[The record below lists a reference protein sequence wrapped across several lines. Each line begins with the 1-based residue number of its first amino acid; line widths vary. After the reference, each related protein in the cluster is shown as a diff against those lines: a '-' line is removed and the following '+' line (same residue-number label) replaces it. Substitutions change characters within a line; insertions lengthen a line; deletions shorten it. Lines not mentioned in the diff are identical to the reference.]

1 MLPIKF
7 MGVCR
12 LLKVLSYLKSYKWS
26 AIFATIFIL
35 VNSAMQLVLP
45 SMMADIMNNGI
56 AGGKLG
62 YIYIMGALMILAS
75 VFGVFAAVL
84 SSYFSSKASTG
95 FGKELRKA
103 VFLKAETLSQCD
115 IDKIGVSSMI
125 TRSTNDITQIQNLV
139 LISMRMIISAPIMM
153 VGGAIMAFTMNKTL
167 SMVIFTVIP
176 IIALVALF
184 VVKKVLPWF
193 EQMQKKT
200 DALNQVVRER
210 LGGVRVIRAFNRQE
224 HEQERFRKA
233 NFELTEIAL
242 KTNRLFAS
250 LIPLAMFLMY
260 SMIVALI
267 WLGSR
272 QVNSMDVVTQ
282 AQEIAGTIGN
292 LQAFMMYLIMI
303 VFAVGLAASMFVM
316 VPRAAISAR
325 RICEILN
332 TEPMIKETDTPAHFS
347 ESRGKV
353 EFRNVSFGY
362 DGAERNVINNVSF
375 TANPGEVTAVIGG
388 TGCGKSTLINLISR
402 FYDVSSGEIL
412 VDGVNVKD
420 MPLSELHKKIGYVPQ
435 KVLLFSGTVADN
447 LRYGKEDA
455 SREEMWRALE
465 IAQAADFVSSM
476 PKKLESHLSQNATN
490 LSGGQKQRI
499 SIARALIRNAEI
511 YIFDD
516 SFSALDFKTD
526 ALLRAAVQK
535 NFAHSTQIIVAQR
548 VGTILNADKIIVLDD
563 GEIAGQGTHRELL
576 KTCKVYREI
585 VESQLSKEEIE

>member
-1 MLPIKF
+1 M
-7 MGVCR
+7 
-12 LLKVLSYLKSYKWS
+12 LKVLSYLKNYKWS

-35 VNSAMQLVLP
+35 INSAMQLVLP

-56 AGGKLG
+56 AGGKLI
-62 YIYIMGALMILAS
+62 YIYIMGLLMILAS
-75 VFGVFAAVL
+75 IFGVFAAVL

-95 FGKELRKA
+95 FGKELRRA
-103 VFLKAETLSQCD
+103 VFLKAESLSQCD

-167 SMVIFTVIP
+167 SLVIFTVIP
-176 IIALVALF
+176 IIAVIALF
-184 VVKKVLPWF
+184 VVKRVLPWF

-210 LGGVRVIRAFNRQE
+210 LGGVRVIRAFNRQK
-224 HEQERFRKA
+224 HEQDRFRKA

-260 SMIVALI
+260 SMIVVLI

-272 QVNSMDVVTQ
+272 QVNSMDIVTQ
-282 AQEIAGTIGN
+282 AKEIAGTIGN

-332 TEPMIKETDTPAHFS
+332 MEPMIKETPSPANTYAS
-347 ESRGKV
+347 QGKV
-353 EFRNVSFGY
+353 EFKNVSFGY
-362 DGAERNVINNVSF
+362 NGAERNVISNVSF
-375 TANPGEVTAVIGG
+375 TANPGEVTAIIGG
-388 TGCGKSTLINLISR
+388 TGCGKTTLINLISR

-412 VDGVNVKD
+412 VDGINIKD
-420 MPLSELHKKIGYVPQ
+420 MALSDLHKKIGYVPQ

-447 LRYGKEDA
+447 LRYGKDDA
-455 SREEMWRALE
+455 TEEEMWKALE
-465 IAQAADFVSSM
+465 TAQAADFVGQM
-476 PKKLESHLSQNATN
+476 PKKLESRLSQNATN

-499 SIARALIRNAEI
+499 SIARALIKNAEI

-526 ALLRAAVQK
+526 ALLREAIQK
-535 NFAHSTQIIVAQR
+535 NFANSTQIIVAQR

-563 GEIAGQGTHRELL
+563 GEIAGQGTHKELL

>member
-1 MLPIKF
+1 M
-7 MGVCR
+7 
-12 LLKVLSYLKSYKWS
+12 LKVLSYLKHYKWT
-26 AIFATIFIL
+26 AIFATIFI
-35 VNSAMQLVLP
+35 VINSAMQLILP
-45 SMMADIMNNGI
+45 SMMANIMNNGI
-56 AGGKLG
+56 ANGKLA
-62 YIYIMGALMILAS
+62 YIYIMGFLMIIAAI
-75 VFGVFAAVL
+75 FGVFAAVL

-95 FGKELRKA
+95 FGKELRRA
-103 VFLKAETLSQCD
+103 VFLKAESLSQCD

-125 TRSTNDITQIQNLV
+125 TRSTNDINQIQSLV
-139 LISMRMIISAPIMM
+139 LVSMRMIISAPIMM

-167 SMVIFTVIP
+167 SLVIFTVIP
-176 IIALVALF
+176 IIALIALF

-200 DALNQVVRER
+200 DALNQIVRER
-210 LGGVRVIRAFNRQE
+210 LGGVRVIRAFNKQSY
-224 HEQERFRKA
+224 EQARFRKG

-260 SMIVALI
+260 SLIVILI
-267 WLGSR
+267 WLGSS
-272 QVNSMDVVTQ
+272 QVNNMDINTQ
-282 AQEIAGTIGN
+282 AAEIAGTIGN

-325 RICEILN
+325 RICEILDM
-332 TEPMIKETDTPAHFS
+332 EPMIKENKDSVHHS
-347 ESRGKV
+347 DSHEGKI
-353 EFRNVSFGY
+353 EFKNVSFGY
-362 DGAERNVINNVSF
+362 DGAERNVLNNISF
-375 TANPGEVTAVIGG
+375 TANPSEVTAIIGG
-388 TGCGKSTLINLISR
+388 TGCGKTTLVNLISR

-412 VDGVNVKD
+412 VDGTNIKD
-420 MPLSELHKKIGYVPQ
+420 MKLSELHKKIGYVPQ

-455 SREEMWRALE
+455 TEEEMWTALE
-465 IAQAADFVSSM
+465 TAQASDFVSKM
-476 PKKLESHLSQNATN
+476 PKKLESRLSQNATN

-526 ALLRAAVQK
+526 ALLRASIK
-535 NFAHSTQIIVAQR
+535 KEFSNSTQIIVAQR
-548 VGTILNADKIIVLDD
+548 VGTILNADKIIVLDN
-563 GEIAGQGTHRELL
+563 GEIAGQGTHGELY
-576 KTCKVYREI
+576 KNCSVYREI
-585 VESQLSKEEIE
+585 VQSQLSKEEIE

>member
-1 MLPIKF
+1 M
-7 MGVCR
+7 
-12 LLKVLSYLKSYKWS
+12 LKVLSYLKNYKWS

-35 VNSAMQLVLP
+35 INSAMQLVLP

-56 AGGKLG
+56 AGGKLV
-62 YIYIMGALMILAS
+62 YIYIMGFFMIIAS
-75 VFGVFAAVL
+75 IFGVFAAVL

-95 FGKELRKA
+95 FGKELRRA
-103 VFLKAETLSQCD
+103 VFLKAESLSQCD

-139 LISMRMIISAPIMM
+139 LVSMRMIISAPIMM

-167 SMVIFTVIP
+167 SLVIFTVIP
-176 IIALVALF
+176 IIALIALF
-184 VVKKVLPWF
+184 VVKRVLPWF

-210 LGGVRVIRAFNRQE
+210 LGGVRVIRAFNRQK

-260 SMIVALI
+260 SMIIALI

-272 QVNSMDVVTQ
+272 QVNNMDVTTQ

-316 VPRAAISAR
+316 IPRAAISAR
-325 RICEILN
+325 RICAILDM
-332 TEPMIKETDTPAHFS
+332 EPMIKEPQTPAVS
-347 ESRGKV
+347 IGGQGKV
-353 EFRNVSFGY
+353 EFKNVSFGY

-375 TANPGEVTAVIGG
+375 TANPGEVTAIIGG
-388 TGCGKSTLINLISR
+388 TGCGKTTLINLISR

-412 VDGVNVKD
+412 VDGTNIKD
-420 MPLSELHKKIGYVPQ
+420 MALSDLHKKIGYVPQ

-455 SREEMWRALE
+455 TEEEMWKALE
-465 IAQAADFVSSM
+465 TAQAANFVNQL
-476 PKKLESHLSQNATN
+476 PKKLESRLSQNATN

-526 ALLRAAVQK
+526 ALLRAAIQK
-535 NFAHSTQIIVAQR
+535 NFADSTQIIVAQR
-548 VGTILNADKIIVLDD
+548 VGTVLNADKIIVLDD
-563 GEIAGQGTHRELL
+563 GEIAGQGTHKELL

>member
-1 MLPIKF
+1 M
-7 MGVCR
+7 
-12 LLKVLSYLKSYKWS
+12 LKVLSYLKNYKWS

-35 VNSAMQLVLP
+35 INSAMQLVLP

-56 AGGKLG
+56 AGGKLV
-62 YIYIMGALMILAS
+62 YIYIMGFFMIIAS
-75 VFGVFAAVL
+75 IFGVFAAVL

-95 FGKELRKA
+95 FGKELRRA
-103 VFLKAETLSQCD
+103 VFLKAESLSQCD

-139 LISMRMIISAPIMM
+139 LVSMRMIISAPIMM

-167 SMVIFTVIP
+167 SLVIFTVIP
-176 IIALVALF
+176 IIALIALF
-184 VVKKVLPWF
+184 VVKRVLPWF

-210 LGGVRVIRAFNRQE
+210 LGGVRVIRAFNRQK

-260 SMIVALI
+260 SMIIALI

-272 QVNSMDVVTQ
+272 QVNNMDVTTQ

-325 RICEILN
+325 RICAILDM
-332 TEPMIKETDTPAHFS
+332 EPMIKEPLTPAVPIGGQ
-347 ESRGKV
+347 GKV
-353 EFRNVSFGY
+353 EFKNVSFGY

-375 TANPGEVTAVIGG
+375 IANPGEVTAIIGG
-388 TGCGKSTLINLISR
+388 TGCGKTTLINLISR

-412 VDGVNVKD
+412 VDGTNIKD
-420 MPLSELHKKIGYVPQ
+420 MALADLHKKIGYVPQ

-455 SREEMWRALE
+455 TEEEMWKALE
-465 IAQAADFVSSM
+465 TAQAANFVNQL
-476 PKKLESHLSQNATN
+476 PKKLESRLSQNATN

-526 ALLRAAVQK
+526 ALLRAAIQK
-535 NFAHSTQIIVAQR
+535 NFADSTQIIVAQR

-563 GEIAGQGTHRELL
+563 GEIAGQGTHKELL

>member
-1 MLPIKF
+1 M
-7 MGVCR
+7 
-12 LLKVLSYLKSYKWS
+12 LKVLSYLKNYKWS

-35 VNSAMQLVLP
+35 INSAMQLVLP

-56 AGGKLG
+56 AGGKLV
-62 YIYIMGALMILAS
+62 YIYIMGFFMIIAS
-75 VFGVFAAVL
+75 IFGVFAAVL

-95 FGKELRKA
+95 FGKELRRA
-103 VFLKAETLSQCD
+103 VFLKAESLSQCD

-139 LISMRMIISAPIMM
+139 LVSMRMIISAPIMM

-167 SMVIFTVIP
+167 SLVIFTVIP
-176 IIALVALF
+176 IIALIALF
-184 VVKKVLPWF
+184 VVKRVLPWF

-210 LGGVRVIRAFNRQE
+210 LGGVRVIRAFNRQK

-260 SMIVALI
+260 SMIIALI

-272 QVNSMDVVTQ
+272 QVNNMDVTTQ

-325 RICEILN
+325 RICAILDM
-332 TEPMIKETDTPAHFS
+332 EPMIKEPLTPAVS
-347 ESRGKV
+347 IGGQGKV
-353 EFRNVSFGY
+353 EFKNVSFGY

-375 TANPGEVTAVIGG
+375 TANPGEVTAIIGG
-388 TGCGKSTLINLISR
+388 TGCGKTTLINLISR

-412 VDGVNVKD
+412 VDGTNIKD
-420 MPLSELHKKIGYVPQ
+420 MALSDLYKKIGYVPQ

-455 SREEMWRALE
+455 TEEEMWKALE
-465 IAQAADFVSSM
+465 TAQAANFVNQL
-476 PKKLESHLSQNATN
+476 PKKLESRLSQNATN

-526 ALLRAAVQK
+526 ALLRAAIQK
-535 NFAHSTQIIVAQR
+535 NFADSTQIIVAQR

-563 GEIAGQGTHRELL
+563 GEIAGQGTHKELL

>member
-1 MLPIKF
+1 M
-7 MGVCR
+7 
-12 LLKVLSYLKSYKWS
+12 LKVLSYLKNYKWS

-35 VNSAMQLVLP
+35 INSAMQLVLP

-56 AGGKLG
+56 AGGKLV
-62 YIYIMGALMILAS
+62 YIYIMGFFMIIAS
-75 VFGVFAAVL
+75 IFGVFAAVL

-95 FGKELRKA
+95 FGKELRRA
-103 VFLKAETLSQCD
+103 VFLKAESLSQCD

-139 LISMRMIISAPIMM
+139 LVSMRMIISAPIMM

-167 SMVIFTVIP
+167 SLVIFTVIP
-176 IIALVALF
+176 IIALIALF
-184 VVKKVLPWF
+184 VVKRVLPWF

-210 LGGVRVIRAFNRQE
+210 LGGVRVIRAFNRQK

-260 SMIVALI
+260 SMIIALI

-272 QVNSMDVVTQ
+272 QVNNMDVTTQ

-325 RICEILN
+325 RICAILDM
-332 TEPMIKETDTPAHFS
+332 EPMIKEPQTPAVS
-347 ESRGKV
+347 IGGQGKV
-353 EFRNVSFGY
+353 EFKNVSFGY

-375 TANPGEVTAVIGG
+375 TANPGEVTAIIGG
-388 TGCGKSTLINLISR
+388 TGCGKTTLINLISR

-412 VDGVNVKD
+412 VDGTNIKD
-420 MPLSELHKKIGYVPQ
+420 MALADLHKKIGYVPQ

-455 SREEMWRALE
+455 TEEEMWKALE
-465 IAQAADFVSSM
+465 TAQAANFVNQL
-476 PKKLESHLSQNATN
+476 PKKLESRLSQNATN

-526 ALLRAAVQK
+526 ALLRAAIQK
-535 NFAHSTQIIVAQR
+535 NFSDSTQIIIAQR

-563 GEIAGQGTHRELL
+563 GEITGQGTHKELL

>member
-1 MLPIKF
+1 M
-7 MGVCR
+7 
-12 LLKVLSYLKSYKWS
+12 LKVLSYLKNYKWS

-35 VNSAMQLVLP
+35 INSAMQLVLP

-56 AGGKLG
+56 AGGKLV
-62 YIYIMGALMILAS
+62 YIYIMGFFMIIAS
-75 VFGVFAAVL
+75 IFGVFAAVL

-95 FGKELRKA
+95 FGKELRRA
-103 VFLKAETLSQCD
+103 VFLKAESLSQCD

-139 LISMRMIISAPIMM
+139 LVSMRMIISAPIMM

-167 SMVIFTVIP
+167 SLVIFTVIP
-176 IIALVALF
+176 IIALIALF
-184 VVKKVLPWF
+184 VVKRVLPWF

-210 LGGVRVIRAFNRQE
+210 LGGVRVIRAFNRQK

-260 SMIVALI
+260 SMIIALI

-272 QVNSMDVVTQ
+272 QVNNMDVTTQ

-325 RICEILN
+325 RICAILDM
-332 TEPMIKETDTPAHFS
+332 EPMIKEPLTPAVS
-347 ESRGKV
+347 IGGQGKV
-353 EFRNVSFGY
+353 EFKNVSFGY

-375 TANPGEVTAVIGG
+375 TANPGEVTAIIGG
-388 TGCGKSTLINLISR
+388 TGCGKTTLINLISR

-412 VDGVNVKD
+412 VDGTNIKD
-420 MPLSELHKKIGYVPQ
+420 MALADLHKKIGYVPQ

-455 SREEMWRALE
+455 TEEEMWKALE
-465 IAQAADFVSSM
+465 TAQAANFVNQL
-476 PKKLESHLSQNATN
+476 PKKLESRLSQNATN

-526 ALLRAAVQK
+526 ALLRAAIQK
-535 NFAHSTQIIVAQR
+535 NFSDSTQIIIAQR

-563 GEIAGQGTHRELL
+563 GEIAGQGTHKELL

>member
-1 MLPIKF
+1 M
-7 MGVCR
+7 
-12 LLKVLSYLKSYKWS
+12 LKVLSYLKNYKWS
-26 AIFATIFIL
+26 AILATIFIL
-35 VNSAMQLVLP
+35 INSIMQLVLP

-56 AGGKLG
+56 AGGKLA
-62 YIYIMGALMILAS
+62 YIYIMGFLMILAS
-75 VFGVFAAVL
+75 IFGVFAAVL

-95 FGKELRKA
+95 FGKELRRA
-103 VFLKAETLSQCD
+103 VFLKAESLSQCG

-139 LISMRMIISAPIMM
+139 LVSMRMIISAPIMM

-167 SMVIFTVIP
+167 SLVIFTVIP
-176 IIALVALF
+176 IIALIALF
-184 VVKKVLPWF
+184 VVKRVLPWF

-210 LGGVRVIRAFNRQE
+210 LGGVRVIRAFNRQK

-272 QVNSMDVVTQ
+272 QVNSMDITTQ

-325 RICEILN
+325 RICEILDM
-332 TEPMIKETDTPAHFS
+332 EPMIKETQTPKAPRTNH
-347 ESRGKV
+347 GKV
-353 EFRNVSFGY
+353 EFKNVSFGY
-362 DGAERNVINNVSF
+362 SGAERNVINNVSF
-375 TANPGEVTAVIGG
+375 TANPGEVTAIIGG

-412 VDGVNVKD
+412 VDGTNIKD
-420 MPLSELHKKIGYVPQ
+420 MTLADLHKKIGYVPQ

-455 SREEMWRALE
+455 TEEEMWKALE
-465 IAQAADFVSSM
+465 TAQASDFVSQL
-476 PKKLESHLSQNATN
+476 PKKLESKLSQNAIN

-526 ALLRAAVQK
+526 ALLRAAIQK
-535 NFAHSTQIIVAQR
+535 NFADSTQIIVAQR

-563 GEIAGQGTHRELL
+563 GEIAGQGTHKELL

>member
-1 MLPIKF
+1 M
-7 MGVCR
+7 
-12 LLKVLSYLKSYKWS
+12 LKVLSYLKSYKWS
-26 AIFATIFIL
+26 AILATIFIL
-35 VNSAMQLVLP
+35 VNSIMQLVLP

-56 AGGKLG
+56 AGGKLA
-62 YIYIMGALMILAS
+62 YIYIMGFLMILAS
-75 VFGVFAAVL
+75 IFGVFAAVL

-95 FGKELRKA
+95 FGKELRRA
-103 VFLKAETLSQCD
+103 VFLKAESLSQCD

-153 VGGAIMAFTMNKTL
+153 VGGAVMAFTMNKTL
-167 SMVIFTVIP
+167 SLVIFTVIP
-176 IIALVALF
+176 IIALIALF
-184 VVKKVLPWF
+184 VVKRVLPWF

-210 LGGVRVIRAFNRQE
+210 LGGVRVIRAFNRQK
-224 HEQERFRKA
+224 HEQERFRHA

-272 QVNSMDVVTQ
+272 QVNSMDITTQ

-325 RICEILN
+325 RICEILDM
-332 TEPMIKETDTPAHFS
+332 EPMIKETQSPKVSNANQ
-347 ESRGKV
+347 GKV
-353 EFRNVSFGY
+353 EFKNVSFGY
-362 DGAERNVINNVSF
+362 SGAERNVINNVSF
-375 TANPGEVTAVIGG
+375 TANPGEVTAIIGG

-420 MPLSELHKKIGYVPQ
+420 MPLAELHKKIGYVPQ

-455 SREEMWRALE
+455 TEEEMWKALE
-465 IAQAADFVSSM
+465 TAQASDFVSKL
-476 PKKLESHLSQNATN
+476 PKKLESRLSQNATN

-499 SIARALIRNAEI
+499 SIARAFIRNAEI

-526 ALLRAAVQK
+526 ALLRAAIRK
-535 NFAHSTQIIVAQR
+535 DFTDSTQIIVAQR

-563 GEIAGQGTHRELL
+563 GEITGQGTHKELL

>member
-1 MLPIKF
+1 M
-7 MGVCR
+7 
-12 LLKVLSYLKSYKWS
+12 LKVLSYLKNYKWS

-35 VNSAMQLVLP
+35 INSAMQLVLP

-56 AGGKLG
+56 AGGKLV
-62 YIYIMGALMILAS
+62 YIYIMGFFMIIAS
-75 VFGVFAAVL
+75 IFGVFSAVL

-95 FGKELRKA
+95 FGKELRRA
-103 VFLKAETLSQCD
+103 VFLKAESLSQCD

-139 LISMRMIISAPIMM
+139 LVSMRMIISAPIMM

-167 SMVIFTVIP
+167 SLVIFTVIP
-176 IIALVALF
+176 IIALIALF
-184 VVKKVLPWF
+184 VVKRVLPWF

-210 LGGVRVIRAFNRQE
+210 LGGVRVIRAFNRQK

-260 SMIVALI
+260 SMIIALI

-272 QVNSMDVVTQ
+272 QVNNMDVTTQ

-325 RICEILN
+325 RICAILDM
-332 TEPMIKETDTPAHFS
+332 EPMIKEPQTPAVS
-347 ESRGKV
+347 IGGQGKV
-353 EFRNVSFGY
+353 EFKNVSFGY

-375 TANPGEVTAVIGG
+375 TANPGEVTAIIGG
-388 TGCGKSTLINLISR
+388 TGCGKTTLINLISR

-412 VDGVNVKD
+412 VDGTNIKD
-420 MPLSELHKKIGYVPQ
+420 MALADLYKKIGYVPQ

-455 SREEMWRALE
+455 TEEEMWKALE
-465 IAQAADFVSSM
+465 TAQAAKFVNQL
-476 PKKLESHLSQNATN
+476 PKKLESRLSQNATN

-526 ALLRAAVQK
+526 ALLRAAIQK
-535 NFAHSTQIIVAQR
+535 NFADSTQIIVAQR

-563 GEIAGQGTHRELL
+563 GEIAGQGTHKELL

>member
-1 MLPIKF
+1 M
-7 MGVCR
+7 
-12 LLKVLSYLKSYKWS
+12 LKVLSYLKNYKWS

-35 VNSAMQLVLP
+35 INSAMQLVLP

-56 AGGKLG
+56 AGGKLV
-62 YIYIMGALMILAS
+62 YIYIMGFFMIIAS
-75 VFGVFAAVL
+75 IFGVFAAVL

-95 FGKELRKA
+95 FGKELRRA
-103 VFLKAETLSQCD
+103 VFLKAESLSQCD

-139 LISMRMIISAPIMM
+139 LVSMRMIISAPIMM

-167 SMVIFTVIP
+167 SLVIFTVIP
-176 IIALVALF
+176 IIALIALF
-184 VVKKVLPWF
+184 VVKRVLPWF

-210 LGGVRVIRAFNRQE
+210 LGGVRVIRAFNRQK

-260 SMIVALI
+260 SMIIALI

-272 QVNSMDVVTQ
+272 QVNNMDVTTQ

-325 RICEILN
+325 RICAILDM
-332 TEPMIKETDTPAHFS
+332 EPMIKEPQTPAVS
-347 ESRGKV
+347 IGGQGKV
-353 EFRNVSFGY
+353 EFKNVSFGY

-375 TANPGEVTAVIGG
+375 TANPGEVTAIIGG
-388 TGCGKSTLINLISR
+388 TGCGKTTLINLISR

-412 VDGVNVKD
+412 VDGTNIKD
-420 MPLSELHKKIGYVPQ
+420 MALSDLHKKIGYVPQ

-455 SREEMWRALE
+455 TEEEMWKALE
-465 IAQAADFVSSM
+465 TAQAANFVNQL
-476 PKKLESHLSQNATN
+476 PKKLESRLSQNATN

-526 ALLRAAVQK
+526 ALLRAAIQK
-535 NFAHSTQIIVAQR
+535 NFADSTQIIVAQR

-563 GEIAGQGTHRELL
+563 GEIAGQGTHKELL

>member
-1 MLPIKF
+1 M
-7 MGVCR
+7 
-12 LLKVLSYLKSYKWS
+12 LKVLSYLKNYKWS
-26 AIFATIFIL
+26 AIFATIFIMI
-35 VNSAMQLVLP
+35 NSAMQLILP

-56 AGGKLG
+56 ANGKLI
-62 YIYIMGALMILAS
+62 YIYIMGFLMIIAA

-95 FGKELRKA
+95 FGKELRRA
-103 VFLKAETLSQCD
+103 VFLKAESLSQCD

-139 LISMRMIISAPIMM
+139 LVSMRMIISAPIMM

-167 SMVIFTVIP
+167 SLVIFTVIP
-176 IIALVALF
+176 IIAVIALF
-184 VVKKVLPWF
+184 VVKRVLPWF

-200 DALNQVVRER
+200 DALNQIVRER
-210 LGGVRVIRAFNRQE
+210 LGGVRVIRAFNRQD
-224 HEQERFRKA
+224 HEQNRFRKA

-260 SMIVALI
+260 SMIVILI
-267 WLGSR
+267 WLGAN
-272 QVNSMDVVTQ
+272 QVNSMDVATQ

-325 RICEILN
+325 RICDILDM
-332 TEPMIKETDTPAHFS
+332 EPMIKETKNPV
-347 ESRGKV
+347 RGKESLGKI
-353 EFRNVSFGY
+353 EFKNVSFGY
-362 DGAERNVINNVSF
+362 NGAERNVINNITF
-375 TANPGEVTAVIGG
+375 TANPGEVTAIIGG
-388 TGCGKSTLINLISR
+388 TGCGKTTLINLISR
-402 FYDVSSGEIL
+402 FYDISSGEIL
-412 VDGVNVKD
+412 IDGINIKD
-420 MPLSELHKKIGYVPQ
+420 MSVSDLHKKIGYVPQ
-435 KVLLFSGTVADN
+435 KVLLFSGTIADN

-455 SREEMWRALE
+455 TEEEMWKALE
-465 IAQAADFVSSM
+465 TAQASDFIKQL
-476 PKKLESHLSQNATN
+476 PKKLESKLSQNATN

-526 ALLRAAVQK
+526 ALLRAAIQK
-535 NFAHSTQIIVAQR
+535 EFAHSTQLIVAQR
-548 VGTILNADKIIVLDD
+548 VGTILNADKIIVLDN
-563 GEIAGQGTHRELL
+563 GEIAGQGTHSELL
-576 KTCKVYREI
+576 KNCRVYREI

>member
-1 MLPIKF
+1 M
-7 MGVCR
+7 
-12 LLKVLSYLKSYKWS
+12 LKVLSYLKHYKWS

-35 VNSAMQLVLP
+35 VNSAMQLILP

-56 AGGKLG
+56 AGGKLA

-103 VFLKAETLSQCD
+103 VFLKAESLSQCD

-176 IIALVALF
+176 IIALIALF

-210 LGGVRVIRAFNRQE
+210 LGGVRVIRAFNRQG

-332 TEPMIKETDTPAHFS
+332 MEPMIKETASPAKAS
-347 ESRGKV
+347 EGRGKV
-353 EFRNVSFGY
+353 EFKNVSFGY
-362 DGAERNVINNVSF
+362 NGAERNVINNVSF
-375 TANPGEVTAVIGG
+375 TANPGEVTAIIGG
-388 TGCGKSTLINLISR
+388 TGCGKSTLVNLISR
-402 FYDVSSGEIL
+402 FYDVTSGEIL
-412 VDGVNVKD
+412 IDGVNLKD

-455 SREEMWRALE
+455 TEDEMWRALD
-465 IAQAADFVSSM
+465 IAQASDFVSKM
-476 PKKLESHLSQNATN
+476 PKKLQSRLSQNATN

-526 ALLRAAVQK
+526 ALLRAAIQK
-535 NFAHSTQIIVAQR
+535 NFAHSTQLIVAQR
-548 VGTILNADKIIVLDD
+548 VGTILNADKIVVLDD
-563 GEIAGQGTHRELL
+563 GEIAGQGTHKELL

>member
-1 MLPIKF
+1 M
-7 MGVCR
+7 
-12 LLKVLSYLKSYKWS
+12 LKVLSYLKNYKWS

-35 VNSAMQLVLP
+35 INSAMQLVLP

-56 AGGKLG
+56 AGGKLV
-62 YIYIMGALMILAS
+62 YIYIMGFFMIIAS
-75 VFGVFAAVL
+75 IFGVFAAVL

-95 FGKELRKA
+95 FGKELRRA
-103 VFLKAETLSQCD
+103 VFLKAESLSQCD

-139 LISMRMIISAPIMM
+139 LVSMRMIISAPIMM

-167 SMVIFTVIP
+167 SLVIFTVIP
-176 IIALVALF
+176 IIALIALF
-184 VVKKVLPWF
+184 VVKRVLPWF

-210 LGGVRVIRAFNRQE
+210 LGGVRVIRAFNRQK

-260 SMIVALI
+260 SMIIALI

-272 QVNSMDVVTQ
+272 QVNNMDVTTQ

-325 RICEILN
+325 RICAILDM
-332 TEPMIKETDTPAHFS
+332 EPMIKEPLTPAVS
-347 ESRGKV
+347 IGGQGKV
-353 EFRNVSFGY
+353 EFKNVSFGY

-375 TANPGEVTAVIGG
+375 TANPGEVTAIIGG
-388 TGCGKSTLINLISR
+388 TGCGKTTLINLISR

-412 VDGVNVKD
+412 VDGTNIKD
-420 MPLSELHKKIGYVPQ
+420 MALADLHKKIGYVPQ

-455 SREEMWRALE
+455 TEEEMWKALE
-465 IAQAADFVSSM
+465 TAQAAKFVNQL
-476 PKKLESHLSQNATN
+476 PKKLESRLSQNATN

-526 ALLRAAVQK
+526 ALLRAAIQK
-535 NFAHSTQIIVAQR
+535 NFSDSTQIIVAQR

-563 GEIAGQGTHRELL
+563 GEIAGQGTHKELL

>member
-1 MLPIKF
+1 M
-7 MGVCR
+7 
-12 LLKVLSYLKSYKWS
+12 LKVLSYLKNYKWS

-35 VNSAMQLVLP
+35 INSAMQLVLP

-56 AGGKLG
+56 AGGKLV
-62 YIYIMGALMILAS
+62 YIYIMGFFMIIAS
-75 VFGVFAAVL
+75 IFGVFAAVL

-95 FGKELRKA
+95 FGKELRRA
-103 VFLKAETLSQCD
+103 VFLKAESLSQCD

-139 LISMRMIISAPIMM
+139 LVSMRMIISAPIMM

-167 SMVIFTVIP
+167 SLVIFTVIP
-176 IIALVALF
+176 IIALIALF
-184 VVKKVLPWF
+184 VVKRVLPWF

-210 LGGVRVIRAFNRQE
+210 LGGVRVIRAFNRQK

-260 SMIVALI
+260 SMIIALI

-272 QVNSMDVVTQ
+272 QVNNMDVTTQ

-325 RICEILN
+325 RICAILDM
-332 TEPMIKETDTPAHFS
+332 EPMIKEPLTPAVPIGGQ
-347 ESRGKV
+347 GKV
-353 EFRNVSFGY
+353 EFKNVSFGY

-375 TANPGEVTAVIGG
+375 TANPGEVTAIIGG
-388 TGCGKSTLINLISR
+388 TGCGKTTLINLISR

-412 VDGVNVKD
+412 VDGTNIKD
-420 MPLSELHKKIGYVPQ
+420 MALADLHKKIGYVPQ

-455 SREEMWRALE
+455 TEEEMWKALE
-465 IAQAADFVSSM
+465 TAQAAKFVNQL
-476 PKKLESHLSQNATN
+476 PKKLESRLSQNATN

-526 ALLRAAVQK
+526 ALLRAAIQK
-535 NFAHSTQIIVAQR
+535 NFADSTQIIVAQR

-563 GEIAGQGTHRELL
+563 GEIAGQGTHKELL

>member
-1 MLPIKF
+1 M
-7 MGVCR
+7 
-12 LLKVLSYLKSYKWS
+12 LKVLSYLKNYKWS

-35 VNSAMQLVLP
+35 INSAMQLVLP

-56 AGGKLG
+56 AGGKLV
-62 YIYIMGALMILAS
+62 YIYIMGFFMIIAS
-75 VFGVFAAVL
+75 IFGVFAAVL

-95 FGKELRKA
+95 FGKELRRA
-103 VFLKAETLSQCD
+103 VFLKAESLSQCD

-139 LISMRMIISAPIMM
+139 LVSMRMIISAPIMM

-167 SMVIFTVIP
+167 SLVIFTVIP
-176 IIALVALF
+176 IIALIALF
-184 VVKKVLPWF
+184 VVKRVLPWF

-210 LGGVRVIRAFNRQE
+210 LGGVRVIRAFNRQK

-260 SMIVALI
+260 SMIIALI

-272 QVNSMDVVTQ
+272 QVNNMDVTTQ

-325 RICEILN
+325 RICAILDM
-332 TEPMIKETDTPAHFS
+332 EPMIKEPLTPAVS
-347 ESRGKV
+347 IGGQGKV
-353 EFRNVSFGY
+353 EFKNVSFGY

-375 TANPGEVTAVIGG
+375 IANPGEVTAIIGG
-388 TGCGKSTLINLISR
+388 TGCGKTTLINLISR

-412 VDGVNVKD
+412 VDGTNIKD
-420 MPLSELHKKIGYVPQ
+420 MALADLHKKIGYVPQ

-455 SREEMWRALE
+455 TEEEMWKALE
-465 IAQAADFVSSM
+465 TAQAANFVNQL
-476 PKKLESHLSQNATN
+476 PKKLESRLSQNATN

-526 ALLRAAVQK
+526 ALLRAAIQK
-535 NFAHSTQIIVAQR
+535 NFADSTQIIVAQR

-563 GEIAGQGTHRELL
+563 GEIAGQGTHKELL

>member
-1 MLPIKF
+1 M
-7 MGVCR
+7 
-12 LLKVLSYLKSYKWS
+12 LKVLSYLKNYKWS

-35 VNSAMQLVLP
+35 INSAMQLVLP

-56 AGGKLG
+56 AGGKLI
-62 YIYIMGALMILAS
+62 YIYIMGLLMILAS
-75 VFGVFAAVL
+75 IFGVFAAVL

-95 FGKELRKA
+95 FGKELRRA
-103 VFLKAETLSQCD
+103 VFLKAESLSQCD

-167 SMVIFTVIP
+167 SLVIFTVIP
-176 IIALVALF
+176 IIAVIALF
-184 VVKKVLPWF
+184 VVKRVLPWF

-210 LGGVRVIRAFNRQE
+210 LGGVRVIRAFNRQK
-224 HEQERFRKA
+224 HEQDRFRKA

-260 SMIVALI
+260 SMIVVLI

-272 QVNSMDVVTQ
+272 QVNSMDIVTQ
-282 AQEIAGTIGN
+282 AKEIAGTIGN

-332 TEPMIKETDTPAHFS
+332 MEPMIKETPSPANTYAS
-347 ESRGKV
+347 QGKV
-353 EFRNVSFGY
+353 EFKNVSFGY
-362 DGAERNVINNVSF
+362 NGAERNVISNVSF
-375 TANPGEVTAVIGG
+375 TANPGEVTAIIGG
-388 TGCGKSTLINLISR
+388 TGCGKTTLINLISR

-412 VDGVNVKD
+412 VDGINIKD
-420 MPLSELHKKIGYVPQ
+420 MALSDLHKKIGYVPQ

-447 LRYGKEDA
+447 LRYGKDDA
-455 SREEMWRALE
+455 TEEEMWKALE
-465 IAQAADFVSSM
+465 TAQAADFVGQM
-476 PKKLESHLSQNATN
+476 PKKLESRLSQNATN

-526 ALLRAAVQK
+526 ALLREAIQK
-535 NFAHSTQIIVAQR
+535 NFANSTQIIVAQR

-563 GEIAGQGTHRELL
+563 GEIAGQGTHKELL

>member
-1 MLPIKF
+1 M
-7 MGVCR
+7 
-12 LLKVLSYLKSYKWS
+12 LKVLSYLKNYKWS
-26 AIFATIFIL
+26 AILATIFIL
-35 VNSAMQLVLP
+35 INSIMQLVLP

-56 AGGKLG
+56 AGGKLA
-62 YIYIMGALMILAS
+62 YIYIMGFLMILAS
-75 VFGVFAAVL
+75 IFGVFAAVL

-95 FGKELRKA
+95 FGKELRRA
-103 VFLKAETLSQCD
+103 VFLKAESLSQCD

-139 LISMRMIISAPIMM
+139 LVSMRMIISAPIMM

-167 SMVIFTVIP
+167 SLVIFTVIP
-176 IIALVALF
+176 IIALIALF
-184 VVKKVLPWF
+184 VVKRVLPWF

-210 LGGVRVIRAFNRQE
+210 LGGVRVIRAFNRQK

-272 QVNSMDVVTQ
+272 QVNSMDITTQ

-325 RICEILN
+325 RICEILDM
-332 TEPMIKETDTPAHFS
+332 EPMIKETQTPKTPS
-347 ESRGKV
+347 TNQGKV
-353 EFRNVSFGY
+353 EFKNVSFGY
-362 DGAERNVINNVSF
+362 SGAERNVINNVSF
-375 TANPGEVTAVIGG
+375 TANPGEVTAIIGG

-412 VDGVNVKD
+412 VDGTNIKD
-420 MPLSELHKKIGYVPQ
+420 MTLADLHKKIGYVPQ

-455 SREEMWRALE
+455 TEEEMWKALE
-465 IAQAADFVSSM
+465 TAQASDFVSQL
-476 PKKLESHLSQNATN
+476 PKKLESKLSQNATN

-526 ALLRAAVQK
+526 ALLRAAIQK
-535 NFAHSTQIIVAQR
+535 NFADSTQIIVAQR

-563 GEIAGQGTHRELL
+563 GEIAGQGTHKELL

>member
-1 MLPIKF
+1 M
-7 MGVCR
+7 
-12 LLKVLSYLKSYKWS
+12 LKVLSYLKNYKWS

-35 VNSAMQLVLP
+35 INSAMQLVLP

-56 AGGKLG
+56 AGGKLV
-62 YIYIMGALMILAS
+62 YIYIMGFFMIIAS
-75 VFGVFAAVL
+75 IFGVFAAVL

-95 FGKELRKA
+95 FGKELRRA
-103 VFLKAETLSQCD
+103 VFLKAESLSQCD

-139 LISMRMIISAPIMM
+139 LVSMRMIISAPIMM

-167 SMVIFTVIP
+167 SLVIFTVIP
-176 IIALVALF
+176 IIALIALF
-184 VVKKVLPWF
+184 VVKRVLPWF

-210 LGGVRVIRAFNRQE
+210 LGGVRVIRAFNRQK

-260 SMIVALI
+260 SMIIALI

-272 QVNSMDVVTQ
+272 QVNNMDVTTQ

-325 RICEILN
+325 RICAILDM
-332 TEPMIKETDTPAHFS
+332 EPMIKEPQTPAVS
-347 ESRGKV
+347 IGGQGKV
-353 EFRNVSFGY
+353 EFKNVSFGY

-375 TANPGEVTAVIGG
+375 TANPGEVTAIIGG
-388 TGCGKSTLINLISR
+388 TGCGKTTLINLISR

-412 VDGVNVKD
+412 VDGTNIKD
-420 MPLSELHKKIGYVPQ
+420 MALADLHKKIGYVPQ

-455 SREEMWRALE
+455 TEEEMWKALE
-465 IAQAADFVSSM
+465 TAQAANFVNQL
-476 PKKLESHLSQNATN
+476 PKKLESRLSQNATN

-526 ALLRAAVQK
+526 ALLRAAIQK
-535 NFAHSTQIIVAQR
+535 NFSDSTQIIVAQR

-563 GEIAGQGTHRELL
+563 GEIAGQGTHKELL

>member
-1 MLPIKF
+1 M
-7 MGVCR
+7 
-12 LLKVLSYLKSYKWS
+12 LKVLSYLKNYKWS

-35 VNSAMQLVLP
+35 INSAMQLVLP

-56 AGGKLG
+56 AGGKLV
-62 YIYIMGALMILAS
+62 YIYIMGFFMIIAS
-75 VFGVFAAVL
+75 IFGVFAAVL

-95 FGKELRKA
+95 FGKELRRA
-103 VFLKAETLSQCD
+103 VFLKAESLSQCD

-139 LISMRMIISAPIMM
+139 LVSMRMIISAPIMM

-167 SMVIFTVIP
+167 SLVIFTVIP
-176 IIALVALF
+176 IIALIALF
-184 VVKKVLPWF
+184 VVKRVLPWF

-210 LGGVRVIRAFNRQE
+210 LGGVRVIRAFNRQK

-260 SMIVALI
+260 SMIIALI

-272 QVNSMDVVTQ
+272 QVNNMDVTTQ

-325 RICEILN
+325 RICAILDM
-332 TEPMIKETDTPAHFS
+332 EPMIKEPQTPAVS
-347 ESRGKV
+347 IGGQGKV
-353 EFRNVSFGY
+353 EFKNVSFGY

-375 TANPGEVTAVIGG
+375 TANPGEVTAIIGG
-388 TGCGKSTLINLISR
+388 TGCGKTTLINLISR

-412 VDGVNVKD
+412 VDGTNIKD
-420 MPLSELHKKIGYVPQ
+420 MALADLHKKIGYVPQ

-455 SREEMWRALE
+455 TEEEMWKALE
-465 IAQAADFVSSM
+465 TAQAANFVNQL
-476 PKKLESHLSQNATN
+476 PKKLESRLSQNATN

-526 ALLRAAVQK
+526 ALLRAAIQK
-535 NFAHSTQIIVAQR
+535 NFADSTQIIVAQR

-563 GEIAGQGTHRELL
+563 GEIAGQGTHKELL

>member
-1 MLPIKF
+1 M
-7 MGVCR
+7 
-12 LLKVLSYLKSYKWS
+12 LKVLSYLKNYKWS
-26 AIFATIFIL
+26 AILATIFIL
-35 VNSAMQLVLP
+35 INSIMQLVLP

-56 AGGKLG
+56 AGGKLA
-62 YIYIMGALMILAS
+62 YIYIMGFLMILAS
-75 VFGVFAAVL
+75 IFGVFAAVL

-95 FGKELRKA
+95 FGKELRRA
-103 VFLKAETLSQCD
+103 VFLKAESLSQCD

-139 LISMRMIISAPIMM
+139 LVSMRMIISAPIMM

-167 SMVIFTVIP
+167 SLVIFTVIP
-176 IIALVALF
+176 IIALIALF
-184 VVKKVLPWF
+184 VVKRVLPWF

-210 LGGVRVIRAFNRQE
+210 LGGVRVIRAFNRQK

-272 QVNSMDVVTQ
+272 QVNSMDITTQ

-325 RICEILN
+325 RICEILDM
-332 TEPMIKETDTPAHFS
+332 EPMIKETQTPKAP
-347 ESRGKV
+347 RTNQGKV
-353 EFRNVSFGY
+353 EFKNVSFGY
-362 DGAERNVINNVSF
+362 SGAERNVINNVSF
-375 TANPGEVTAVIGG
+375 TANPGEVTAIIGG

-412 VDGVNVKD
+412 VDGTNIKD
-420 MPLSELHKKIGYVPQ
+420 MTLADLHKKIGYVPQ

-455 SREEMWRALE
+455 TEEEMWKALE
-465 IAQAADFVSSM
+465 TAQASDFVSQL
-476 PKKLESHLSQNATN
+476 PKKLESKLSQNATN

-526 ALLRAAVQK
+526 ALLRAAIQK
-535 NFAHSTQIIVAQR
+535 NFADSTQIIVAQR

-563 GEIAGQGTHRELL
+563 GEIAGQGTHKELL

>member
-1 MLPIKF
+1 M
-7 MGVCR
+7 
-12 LLKVLSYLKSYKWS
+12 LKVLSYLKNYKWS

-35 VNSAMQLVLP
+35 INSAMQLVLP

-56 AGGKLG
+56 AGGKLV
-62 YIYIMGALMILAS
+62 YIYIMGFFMIIAS
-75 VFGVFAAVL
+75 IFGVFAAVL

-95 FGKELRKA
+95 FGKELRRA
-103 VFLKAETLSQCD
+103 VFLKAESLSQCD

-139 LISMRMIISAPIMM
+139 LVSMRMIISAPIMM

-167 SMVIFTVIP
+167 SLVIFTVIP
-176 IIALVALF
+176 IIALIALF
-184 VVKKVLPWF
+184 VVKRVLPWF

-210 LGGVRVIRAFNRQE
+210 LGGVRVIRAFNRQK

-260 SMIVALI
+260 SMIIALI

-272 QVNSMDVVTQ
+272 QVNNMDVTTQ

-325 RICEILN
+325 RICAILDM
-332 TEPMIKETDTPAHFS
+332 EPMIKEPLTPAVS
-347 ESRGKV
+347 IGGQGKV
-353 EFRNVSFGY
+353 EFKNVSFGY

-375 TANPGEVTAVIGG
+375 TANPGEVTAIIGG
-388 TGCGKSTLINLISR
+388 TGCGKTTLINLISR

-412 VDGVNVKD
+412 VDGTNIKD
-420 MPLSELHKKIGYVPQ
+420 MALADLHKKIGYVPQ

-455 SREEMWRALE
+455 TEEEMWKALE
-465 IAQAADFVSSM
+465 TAQAAKFVNQL
-476 PKKLESHLSQNATN
+476 PKKLESRLSQNATN

-526 ALLRAAVQK
+526 ALLRAAIQK
-535 NFAHSTQIIVAQR
+535 NFADSTQIIVAQR

-563 GEIAGQGTHRELL
+563 GEIAGQGTHKELL

>member
-1 MLPIKF
+1 M
-7 MGVCR
+7 
-12 LLKVLSYLKSYKWS
+12 LKVLSYLKNYKWS

-35 VNSAMQLVLP
+35 INSAMQLVLP

-56 AGGKLG
+56 AGGKLV
-62 YIYIMGALMILAS
+62 YIYIMGFFMIIAS
-75 VFGVFAAVL
+75 IFGVFAAVL

-95 FGKELRKA
+95 FGKELRRA
-103 VFLKAETLSQCD
+103 VFLKAESLSQCD

-139 LISMRMIISAPIMM
+139 LVSMRMIISAPIMM

-167 SMVIFTVIP
+167 SLVIFTVIP
-176 IIALVALF
+176 IIALIALF
-184 VVKKVLPWF
+184 VVKRVLPWF

-210 LGGVRVIRAFNRQE
+210 LGGVRVIRAFNRQK

-260 SMIVALI
+260 SMIIALI

-272 QVNSMDVVTQ
+272 QVNNMDVTTQ

-325 RICEILN
+325 RICAILDM
-332 TEPMIKETDTPAHFS
+332 EPMIKEPLTPAVS
-347 ESRGKV
+347 IGGQGKV
-353 EFRNVSFGY
+353 EFKNVSFGY

-375 TANPGEVTAVIGG
+375 TANPGEVTAIIGG
-388 TGCGKSTLINLISR
+388 TGCGKTTLINLISR

-412 VDGVNVKD
+412 VDGTNIKD
-420 MPLSELHKKIGYVPQ
+420 MALADLHKKIGYVPQ

-447 LRYGKEDA
+447 LRYGKENA
-455 SREEMWRALE
+455 TEEEMWKALE
-465 IAQAADFVSSM
+465 TAQAANFVNQL
-476 PKKLESHLSQNATN
+476 PKKLESRLSQNATN

-535 NFAHSTQIIVAQR
+535 NFADSTQIIVAQR

-563 GEIAGQGTHRELL
+563 GEIAGQGTHKELL

>member
-1 MLPIKF
+1 M
-7 MGVCR
+7 
-12 LLKVLSYLKSYKWS
+12 LKVLSYLKNYKWS

-35 VNSAMQLVLP
+35 INSAMQLVLP

-56 AGGKLG
+56 AGGKLV
-62 YIYIMGALMILAS
+62 YIYIMGFFMIIAS
-75 VFGVFAAVL
+75 IFGVFAAVL

-95 FGKELRKA
+95 FGKELRRA
-103 VFLKAETLSQCD
+103 VFLKAESLSQCD

-139 LISMRMIISAPIMM
+139 LVSMRMIISAPIMM

-167 SMVIFTVIP
+167 SLVIFTVIP
-176 IIALVALF
+176 IIALIALF
-184 VVKKVLPWF
+184 VVKRVLPWF

-210 LGGVRVIRAFNRQE
+210 LGGVRVIRAFNRQK

-260 SMIVALI
+260 SMIIALI

-272 QVNSMDVVTQ
+272 QVNNMDVTTQ

-303 VFAVGLAASMFVM
+303 IFAVGLAASMFVM

-325 RICEILN
+325 RICAILDM
-332 TEPMIKETDTPAHFS
+332 EPMIKEPLTPAVS
-347 ESRGKV
+347 IGGQGKV
-353 EFRNVSFGY
+353 EFKNVSFGY

-375 TANPGEVTAVIGG
+375 TANPGEVTAIIGG
-388 TGCGKSTLINLISR
+388 TGCGKTTLINLISR

-412 VDGVNVKD
+412 VDGTNIKD
-420 MPLSELHKKIGYVPQ
+420 MALADLHKKIGYVPQ

-455 SREEMWRALE
+455 TEEEMWKALE
-465 IAQAADFVSSM
+465 TAQAANFVNQL
-476 PKKLESHLSQNATN
+476 PKKLESRLSQNATN

-526 ALLRAAVQK
+526 ALLRAAIQK
-535 NFAHSTQIIVAQR
+535 NFADSTQIIVAQR

-563 GEIAGQGTHRELL
+563 GEIAGQGTHKELL

>member
-1 MLPIKF
+1 
-7 MGVCR
+7 MGVDH
-12 LLKVLSYLKSYKWS
+12 LLKVLSYLKNYKWS

-35 VNSAMQLVLP
+35 INSAMQLVLP

-56 AGGKLG
+56 AGGKLV
-62 YIYIMGALMILAS
+62 YIYIMGFFMIIAS
-75 VFGVFAAVL
+75 IFGVFAAVL

-95 FGKELRKA
+95 FGKELRRA
-103 VFLKAETLSQCD
+103 VFLKAESLSQCD

-139 LISMRMIISAPIMM
+139 LVSMRMIISAPIMM

-167 SMVIFTVIP
+167 SLVIFTVIP
-176 IIALVALF
+176 IIALIALF
-184 VVKKVLPWF
+184 VVKRVLPWF

-210 LGGVRVIRAFNRQE
+210 LGGVRVIRAFNRQK

-260 SMIVALI
+260 SMIIALI

-272 QVNSMDVVTQ
+272 QVNNMDVTTQ

-325 RICEILN
+325 RICAILDM
-332 TEPMIKETDTPAHFS
+332 EPMIKEPQTPAVS
-347 ESRGKV
+347 IGGQGKV
-353 EFRNVSFGY
+353 EFKNVSFGY

-375 TANPGEVTAVIGG
+375 TANPGEVTAIIGG
-388 TGCGKSTLINLISR
+388 TGCGKTTLINLISR

-412 VDGVNVKD
+412 VDGTNIKD
-420 MPLSELHKKIGYVPQ
+420 MALADLHKKIGYVPQ

-455 SREEMWRALE
+455 TEEEMWKALE
-465 IAQAADFVSSM
+465 TAQAAKFVNQL
-476 PKKLESHLSQNATN
+476 PKKLESRLSQNATN

-526 ALLRAAVQK
+526 ALLRAAIQK
-535 NFAHSTQIIVAQR
+535 ISL
-548 VGTILNADKIIVLDD
+548 IL
-563 GEIAGQGTHRELL
+563 HR
-576 KTCKVYREI
+576 
-585 VESQLSKEEIE
+585 

>member
-1 MLPIKF
+1 M
-7 MGVCR
+7 
-12 LLKVLSYLKSYKWS
+12 LKVLSYLKNYKWS

-35 VNSAMQLVLP
+35 INSAMQLVLP

-56 AGGKLG
+56 AGGKLV
-62 YIYIMGALMILAS
+62 YIYIMGFFMIIAS
-75 VFGVFAAVL
+75 IFGVFAAVL

-95 FGKELRKA
+95 FGKELRRA
-103 VFLKAETLSQCD
+103 VFLKAESLSQCD

-139 LISMRMIISAPIMM
+139 LVSMRMIISAPIMM

-167 SMVIFTVIP
+167 SLVIFTVIP
-176 IIALVALF
+176 IIALIALF
-184 VVKKVLPWF
+184 VVKRVLPWF

-210 LGGVRVIRAFNRQE
+210 LGGVRVIRAFNRQK

-260 SMIVALI
+260 SMIIALI

-272 QVNSMDVVTQ
+272 QVNNMDVTTQ

-325 RICEILN
+325 RICAILDM
-332 TEPMIKETDTPAHFS
+332 EPMIKEPLTPAVS
-347 ESRGKV
+347 IGGQGKV
-353 EFRNVSFGY
+353 EFKNVSFGY

-375 TANPGEVTAVIGG
+375 TANPGEVTAIIGG
-388 TGCGKSTLINLISR
+388 TGCGKTTLINLISR

-412 VDGVNVKD
+412 VDGTNIKD
-420 MPLSELHKKIGYVPQ
+420 MALADLHKKIGYVPQ

-455 SREEMWRALE
+455 TEEEMWKALE
-465 IAQAADFVSSM
+465 TAQAANFVNQL
-476 PKKLESHLSQNATN
+476 PKKLESRLSQNATN

-526 ALLRAAVQK
+526 ALLRAAIQK
-535 NFAHSTQIIVAQR
+535 NFADSTQIIVAQR

-563 GEIAGQGTHRELL
+563 GEIAGQGTHKELL

>member
-1 MLPIKF
+1 M
-7 MGVCR
+7 
-12 LLKVLSYLKSYKWS
+12 LKVLSYLKNYKWS

-35 VNSAMQLVLP
+35 INSAMQLVLP

-56 AGGKLG
+56 AGGKLV
-62 YIYIMGALMILAS
+62 YIYIMGFFMIIAS
-75 VFGVFAAVL
+75 IFGVFAAVL

-95 FGKELRKA
+95 FGKELRRA
-103 VFLKAETLSQCD
+103 VFLKAESLSQCD

-139 LISMRMIISAPIMM
+139 LVSMRMIISAPIMM

-167 SMVIFTVIP
+167 SLVIFTVIP
-176 IIALVALF
+176 IIALIALF
-184 VVKKVLPWF
+184 VVKRVLPWF

-210 LGGVRVIRAFNRQE
+210 LGGVRVIRAFNRQK

-260 SMIVALI
+260 SMIIALI

-272 QVNSMDVVTQ
+272 QVNNMDVTTQ
-282 AQEIAGTIGN
+282 SQEIAGTIGN

-325 RICEILN
+325 RICAILDM
-332 TEPMIKETDTPAHFS
+332 EPMIKEPQTPAVS
-347 ESRGKV
+347 IGGQGKV
-353 EFRNVSFGY
+353 EFKNVSFGY

-375 TANPGEVTAVIGG
+375 TANPGEVTAIIGG
-388 TGCGKSTLINLISR
+388 TGCGKTTLINLISR

-412 VDGVNVKD
+412 VDGTNIKD
-420 MPLSELHKKIGYVPQ
+420 MALADLHKKIGYVPQ

-455 SREEMWRALE
+455 TEEEMWKALE
-465 IAQAADFVSSM
+465 TAQAANFVNQL
-476 PKKLESHLSQNATN
+476 PKKLESRLSQNATN

-526 ALLRAAVQK
+526 ALLRAAIQK
-535 NFAHSTQIIVAQR
+535 NFSDSTQIIIAQR

-563 GEIAGQGTHRELL
+563 GEIAGQGTHKELL

>member
-1 MLPIKF
+1 M
-7 MGVCR
+7 
-12 LLKVLSYLKSYKWS
+12 LKVLSYLKNYKWS

-35 VNSAMQLVLP
+35 INSAMQLVLP

-56 AGGKLG
+56 AGGKLV
-62 YIYIMGALMILAS
+62 YIYIMGFFMIIAS
-75 VFGVFAAVL
+75 IFGVFAAVL

-95 FGKELRKA
+95 FGKELRRA
-103 VFLKAETLSQCD
+103 VFLKAESLSQCD

-139 LISMRMIISAPIMM
+139 LVSMRMIISAPIMM

-167 SMVIFTVIP
+167 SLVIFTVIP
-176 IIALVALF
+176 IIALIALF
-184 VVKKVLPWF
+184 VVKRVLPWF

-210 LGGVRVIRAFNRQE
+210 LGGVRVIRAFNRQK

-260 SMIVALI
+260 SMIIALI

-272 QVNSMDVVTQ
+272 QVNNMDVTTQ

-303 VFAVGLAASMFVM
+303 IFAVGLAASMFVM

-325 RICEILN
+325 RICAILDM
-332 TEPMIKETDTPAHFS
+332 EPMIKEPQTPAVS
-347 ESRGKV
+347 IGGQGKV
-353 EFRNVSFGY
+353 EFKNVSFGY

-375 TANPGEVTAVIGG
+375 TANPGEVTAIIGG
-388 TGCGKSTLINLISR
+388 TGCGKTTLINLISR

-412 VDGVNVKD
+412 VDGTNIKD
-420 MPLSELHKKIGYVPQ
+420 MALADLHKKIGYVPQ

-455 SREEMWRALE
+455 TEEEMWKALE
-465 IAQAADFVSSM
+465 TAQAANFVNQL
-476 PKKLESHLSQNATN
+476 PKKLESRLSQNATN

-526 ALLRAAVQK
+526 ALLRAAIQK
-535 NFAHSTQIIVAQR
+535 NFADSTQIIVAQR

-563 GEIAGQGTHRELL
+563 GEIAGQGTHKELL

>member
-1 MLPIKF
+1 M
-7 MGVCR
+7 
-12 LLKVLSYLKSYKWS
+12 LKVLSYLKNYKWS

-35 VNSAMQLVLP
+35 INSAMQLVLP

-56 AGGKLG
+56 AGGKLV
-62 YIYIMGALMILAS
+62 YIYIMGFFMIIAS
-75 VFGVFAAVL
+75 IFGVFAAVL

-95 FGKELRKA
+95 FGKELRRA
-103 VFLKAETLSQCD
+103 VFLKAESLSQCD

-139 LISMRMIISAPIMM
+139 LVSMRMIISAPIMM

-167 SMVIFTVIP
+167 SLVIFTVIP
-176 IIALVALF
+176 IIALIALF
-184 VVKKVLPWF
+184 VVKRVLPWF

-210 LGGVRVIRAFNRQE
+210 LGGVRVIRAFNRQK

-260 SMIVALI
+260 SMIIALI

-272 QVNSMDVVTQ
+272 QVNNMDVTTQ

-325 RICEILN
+325 RICAILDM
-332 TEPMIKETDTPAHFS
+332 EPMIKEPQTPAVS
-347 ESRGKV
+347 IGGQGKV
-353 EFRNVSFGY
+353 EFKNVSFGY

-375 TANPGEVTAVIGG
+375 TANPGEVTAIIGG
-388 TGCGKSTLINLISR
+388 TGCGKTTLINLISR

-412 VDGVNVKD
+412 VDGTNIKD
-420 MPLSELHKKIGYVPQ
+420 MALADLHKKIGYVPQ

-455 SREEMWRALE
+455 TEEEMWKALE
-465 IAQAADFVSSM
+465 TAQAAKFVNQL
-476 PKKLESHLSQNATN
+476 PKKLESRLSQNATN

-535 NFAHSTQIIVAQR
+535 NFSDSTQIIVAQR

-563 GEIAGQGTHRELL
+563 GEIAGQGTHKELL

>member
-1 MLPIKF
+1 M
-7 MGVCR
+7 
-12 LLKVLSYLKSYKWS
+12 LKVLSYLKNYKWS

-35 VNSAMQLVLP
+35 FNSAMQLVLP

-56 AGGKLG
+56 AGGKLV
-62 YIYIMGALMILAS
+62 YIYIMGFFMIIAS
-75 VFGVFAAVL
+75 IFGVFAAVL

-95 FGKELRKA
+95 FGKELRRA
-103 VFLKAETLSQCD
+103 VFLKAESLSQCD

-139 LISMRMIISAPIMM
+139 LVSMRMIISAPIMM

-167 SMVIFTVIP
+167 SLVIFTVIP
-176 IIALVALF
+176 IIALIALF
-184 VVKKVLPWF
+184 VVKRVLPWF

-210 LGGVRVIRAFNRQE
+210 LGGVRVIRAFNRQK

-260 SMIVALI
+260 SMIIALI

-272 QVNSMDVVTQ
+272 QVNNMDVTTQ

-325 RICEILN
+325 RICAILDM
-332 TEPMIKETDTPAHFS
+332 EPMIKEPQTPAVS
-347 ESRGKV
+347 IGGQGKV
-353 EFRNVSFGY
+353 EFKNVSFGY

-375 TANPGEVTAVIGG
+375 TANPGEVTAIIGG
-388 TGCGKSTLINLISR
+388 TGCGKTTLINLISR

-412 VDGVNVKD
+412 VDGTNIKD
-420 MPLSELHKKIGYVPQ
+420 MALSDLHKKIGYVPQ

-455 SREEMWRALE
+455 TEEEMWKALE
-465 IAQAADFVSSM
+465 TAQAANFVNQL
-476 PKKLESHLSQNATN
+476 PKKLESRLSQNATN

-526 ALLRAAVQK
+526 ALLRAAIQK
-535 NFAHSTQIIVAQR
+535 NFADSTQIIVAQR
-548 VGTILNADKIIVLDD
+548 VGTVLNADKIIVLDD
-563 GEIAGQGTHRELL
+563 GEIAGQGTHKELL

>member
-1 MLPIKF
+1 M
-7 MGVCR
+7 
-12 LLKVLSYLKSYKWS
+12 LKVLSYLKNYKWS
-26 AIFATIFIL
+26 AILATIFIL
-35 VNSAMQLVLP
+35 INSIMQLVLP

-56 AGGKLG
+56 AGGKLA
-62 YIYIMGALMILAS
+62 YIYIMGFLMILAS
-75 VFGVFAAVL
+75 IFGVFAAVL

-95 FGKELRKA
+95 FGKELRRA
-103 VFLKAETLSQCD
+103 VFLKAESLSQCD

-139 LISMRMIISAPIMM
+139 LVSMRMIISAPIMM

-167 SMVIFTVIP
+167 SLVIFTVIP
-176 IIALVALF
+176 IIALIALF
-184 VVKKVLPWF
+184 VVKRVLPWF

-210 LGGVRVIRAFNRQE
+210 LGGVRVIRAFNRQK

-272 QVNSMDVVTQ
+272 QVNSMDITTQ

-325 RICEILN
+325 RICEILDM
-332 TEPMIKETDTPAHFS
+332 EPMIKETQTPKAPRTNH
-347 ESRGKV
+347 GKV
-353 EFRNVSFGY
+353 EFKNVSFGY
-362 DGAERNVINNVSF
+362 SGAERNVINNVSF
-375 TANPGEVTAVIGG
+375 TANPGEVTAIIGG

-412 VDGVNVKD
+412 VDGTNIKD
-420 MPLSELHKKIGYVPQ
+420 MTLADLHKKIGYVPQ

-455 SREEMWRALE
+455 TEEEMWKALE
-465 IAQAADFVSSM
+465 TAQASDFVSQL
-476 PKKLESHLSQNATN
+476 PKKLESKLSQNATN

-526 ALLRAAVQK
+526 ALLRAAIQK
-535 NFAHSTQIIVAQR
+535 NFADSTQIIVAQR

-563 GEIAGQGTHRELL
+563 GEIAGQGTHKELL

>member
-1 MLPIKF
+1 M
-7 MGVCR
+7 
-12 LLKVLSYLKSYKWS
+12 LKVLSYLKNYKWS

-35 VNSAMQLVLP
+35 INSAMQLVLP

-56 AGGKLG
+56 AGGKLV
-62 YIYIMGALMILAS
+62 YIYIMGFFMIIAS
-75 VFGVFAAVL
+75 IFGVFAAVL

-95 FGKELRKA
+95 FGKELRRA
-103 VFLKAETLSQCD
+103 VFLKAESLSQCD

-139 LISMRMIISAPIMM
+139 LVSMRMIISAPIMM

-167 SMVIFTVIP
+167 SLVIFTVIP
-176 IIALVALF
+176 IIALIALF
-184 VVKKVLPWF
+184 VVKRVLPWF

-210 LGGVRVIRAFNRQE
+210 LGGVRVIRAFNRQK

-260 SMIVALI
+260 SMIIALI

-272 QVNSMDVVTQ
+272 QVNNMDVTTQ

-325 RICEILN
+325 RICAILDM
-332 TEPMIKETDTPAHFS
+332 EPMIKEPQTPAVS
-347 ESRGKV
+347 IGGQGKV
-353 EFRNVSFGY
+353 EFKNVSFGY
-362 DGAERNVINNVSF
+362 DGAERNVINNVNF
-375 TANPGEVTAVIGG
+375 TANPGEVTAIIGG
-388 TGCGKSTLINLISR
+388 TGCGKTTLINLISR

-412 VDGVNVKD
+412 VDGTNIKD
-420 MPLSELHKKIGYVPQ
+420 MALADLHKKIGYVPQ

-455 SREEMWRALE
+455 TEEEMWKALE
-465 IAQAADFVSSM
+465 TAQAANFVNQL
-476 PKKLESHLSQNATN
+476 PKKLESRLSQNATN

-526 ALLRAAVQK
+526 ALLRAAIQK
-535 NFAHSTQIIVAQR
+535 NFADSTQIIVAQR

-563 GEIAGQGTHRELL
+563 GEIAGQGTHKELL

>member
-1 MLPIKF
+1 M
-7 MGVCR
+7 
-12 LLKVLSYLKSYKWS
+12 LKVLSYLKNYKWS

-35 VNSAMQLVLP
+35 INSAMQLVLP

-56 AGGKLG
+56 AGGKLV
-62 YIYIMGALMILAS
+62 YIYIMGFFMIIAS
-75 VFGVFAAVL
+75 IFGVFAAVL

-95 FGKELRKA
+95 FGKELRRA
-103 VFLKAETLSQCD
+103 VFLKAESLSQCD

-139 LISMRMIISAPIMM
+139 LVSMRMIISAPIMM

-167 SMVIFTVIP
+167 SLVIFTVIP
-176 IIALVALF
+176 IIALIALF
-184 VVKKVLPWF
+184 VVKRVLPWF

-210 LGGVRVIRAFNRQE
+210 LGGVRVIRAFNRQK

-260 SMIVALI
+260 SMIIALI

-272 QVNSMDVVTQ
+272 QVNNMDVTTQ

-325 RICEILN
+325 RICAILDM
-332 TEPMIKETDTPAHFS
+332 EPMIKEPQTPAVS
-347 ESRGKV
+347 IGGQGKV
-353 EFRNVSFGY
+353 EFKNVSFGY

-375 TANPGEVTAVIGG
+375 TANPGEVTAIIGG
-388 TGCGKSTLINLISR
+388 TGCGKTTLINLISR
-402 FYDVSSGEIL
+402 FYNVSSGEIL
-412 VDGVNVKD
+412 VDGTNIKD
-420 MPLSELHKKIGYVPQ
+420 MALADLHKKIGYVPQ

-455 SREEMWRALE
+455 TEEEMWKALE
-465 IAQAADFVSSM
+465 TAQAANFVNQL
-476 PKKLESHLSQNATN
+476 PKKLESRLSQNATN

-526 ALLRAAVQK
+526 ALLRAAIQK
-535 NFAHSTQIIVAQR
+535 NFADSTQIIVAQR

-563 GEIAGQGTHRELL
+563 GEIAGQGTHKELL

>member
-1 MLPIKF
+1 M
-7 MGVCR
+7 
-12 LLKVLSYLKSYKWS
+12 LKVLSYLKNYKWS

-35 VNSAMQLVLP
+35 INSAMQLVLP

-56 AGGKLG
+56 AGGKLV
-62 YIYIMGALMILAS
+62 YIYIMGFFMIIAS
-75 VFGVFAAVL
+75 IFGVFAAVL

-95 FGKELRKA
+95 FGKELRRA
-103 VFLKAETLSQCD
+103 VFLKAESLSQCD

-139 LISMRMIISAPIMM
+139 LVSMRMIISAPIMM

-167 SMVIFTVIP
+167 SLVIFTVIP
-176 IIALVALF
+176 IIALIALF
-184 VVKKVLPWF
+184 VVKRVLPWF

-210 LGGVRVIRAFNRQE
+210 LGGVRVIRAFNRQK

-260 SMIVALI
+260 SMIIALI

-272 QVNSMDVVTQ
+272 QVNNMDVTTQ

-325 RICEILN
+325 RICAILDM
-332 TEPMIKETDTPAHFS
+332 EPMIKEPQTPAVS
-347 ESRGKV
+347 IGGQGKV
-353 EFRNVSFGY
+353 EFKNVSFGY

-375 TANPGEVTAVIGG
+375 TANPGEVTAIIGG
-388 TGCGKSTLINLISR
+388 TGCGKTTLINLISR

-412 VDGVNVKD
+412 VDGTNIKD
-420 MPLSELHKKIGYVPQ
+420 MALADLHKKIGYVPQ

-455 SREEMWRALE
+455 TEEEMWKALE
-465 IAQAADFVSSM
+465 TAQAANFVNQL
-476 PKKLESHLSQNATN
+476 PKKLESRLSQNATN

-499 SIARALIRNAEI
+499 SIARALIRNADI

-526 ALLRAAVQK
+526 ALLRAAIQK
-535 NFAHSTQIIVAQR
+535 NFSDSTQIIVAQR

-563 GEIAGQGTHRELL
+563 GEIAGQGTHKELL

>member
-1 MLPIKF
+1 M
-7 MGVCR
+7 
-12 LLKVLSYLKSYKWS
+12 LKVLSYLKNYKWS
-26 AIFATIFIL
+26 AILATIFIL
-35 VNSAMQLVLP
+35 INSIMQLVLP

-56 AGGKLG
+56 AGGKLA
-62 YIYIMGALMILAS
+62 YIYIMGFLMILAS
-75 VFGVFAAVL
+75 IFGVFAAVL

-95 FGKELRKA
+95 FGKELRRA
-103 VFLKAETLSQCD
+103 VFLKAESLSQCD

-139 LISMRMIISAPIMM
+139 LVSMRMIISAPIMM

-167 SMVIFTVIP
+167 SLVIFTVIP
-176 IIALVALF
+176 IIALIALF
-184 VVKKVLPWF
+184 VVKRVLPWF

-210 LGGVRVIRAFNRQE
+210 LGGVRVIRAFNRQK

-272 QVNSMDVVTQ
+272 QVNSMDITTQ

-325 RICEILN
+325 RICEILDM
-332 TEPMIKETDTPAHFS
+332 EPMIKETQTPKAPRTNH
-347 ESRGKV
+347 GKV
-353 EFRNVSFGY
+353 EFKNVSFGY
-362 DGAERNVINNVSF
+362 SGAERNVINNVSF
-375 TANPGEVTAVIGG
+375 TANPGEVTAIIGG

-412 VDGVNVKD
+412 VDDTNIKD
-420 MPLSELHKKIGYVPQ
+420 MTLADLHKKIGYVPQ

-455 SREEMWRALE
+455 TEEEMWKALE
-465 IAQAADFVSSM
+465 TAQASDFVSQL
-476 PKKLESHLSQNATN
+476 PKKLESKLSQNATN

-526 ALLRAAVQK
+526 ALLRAAIQK
-535 NFAHSTQIIVAQR
+535 NFADSTQIIVAQR

-563 GEIAGQGTHRELL
+563 GEIAGQGTHKELL

>member
-1 MLPIKF
+1 M
-7 MGVCR
+7 
-12 LLKVLSYLKSYKWS
+12 LKVLSYLKNYKWS

-35 VNSAMQLVLP
+35 INSAMQLVLP

-56 AGGKLG
+56 AGGKLV
-62 YIYIMGALMILAS
+62 YIYIMGFFMIIAS
-75 VFGVFAAVL
+75 IFGVFAAVL

-95 FGKELRKA
+95 FGKELRRA
-103 VFLKAETLSQCD
+103 VFLKAESLSQCD

-139 LISMRMIISAPIMM
+139 LVSMRMIISAPIMM

-167 SMVIFTVIP
+167 SLVIFTVIP
-176 IIALVALF
+176 IIALIALF
-184 VVKKVLPWF
+184 VVKRVLPWF

-210 LGGVRVIRAFNRQE
+210 LGGVRVIRAFNRQK

-260 SMIVALI
+260 SMIIALI

-272 QVNSMDVVTQ
+272 QVNNMDVTTQ

-325 RICEILN
+325 RICAILDM
-332 TEPMIKETDTPAHFS
+332 EPMIKEPLTPAVS
-347 ESRGKV
+347 IGGQGKV
-353 EFRNVSFGY
+353 EFKNVSFGY

-375 TANPGEVTAVIGG
+375 TANPGEVTAIIGG
-388 TGCGKSTLINLISR
+388 TGCGKTTLINLISR

-412 VDGVNVKD
+412 VDGTNIKD
-420 MPLSELHKKIGYVPQ
+420 MALADLHKKIGYVPQ

-455 SREEMWRALE
+455 TEEEMWKALE
-465 IAQAADFVSSM
+465 TAQAAKFVNQL
-476 PKKLESHLSQNATN
+476 PKKLESRLSQNATN

-526 ALLRAAVQK
+526 ALLRAAIQK
-535 NFAHSTQIIVAQR
+535 NFADSTQIIVAQR

-563 GEIAGQGTHRELL
+563 GEITGQGTHKELL

>member
-1 MLPIKF
+1 M
-7 MGVCR
+7 
-12 LLKVLSYLKSYKWS
+12 LKVLSYLKNYKWS

-35 VNSAMQLVLP
+35 INSAMQLVLP

-56 AGGKLG
+56 AGGKLA
-62 YIYIMGALMILAS
+62 YIYIMGFFMILAS
-75 VFGVFAAVL
+75 IFGVFAAVL

-95 FGKELRKA
+95 FGKELRRA
-103 VFLKAETLSQCD
+103 VFLKAESLSQCD

-139 LISMRMIISAPIMM
+139 LVSMRMIISAPIMM

-167 SMVIFTVIP
+167 SLVIFTVIP
-176 IIALVALF
+176 IIALIALF
-184 VVKKVLPWF
+184 VVKRVLPWF

-210 LGGVRVIRAFNRQE
+210 LGGVRVIRAFNRQK

-260 SMIVALI
+260 SMIIALI

-272 QVNSMDVVTQ
+272 QVNAMDVTTQ
-282 AQEIAGTIGN
+282 AEEIAGTIGN

-325 RICEILN
+325 RICAILDM
-332 TEPMIKETDTPAHFS
+332 EPMIEEAQNPTVS
-347 ESRGKV
+347 CSSQGKV
-353 EFRNVSFGY
+353 EFKNVSFGY
-362 DGAERNVINNVSF
+362 SGAERNVINNVSF
-375 TANPGEVTAVIGG
+375 TANPGEVTAIIGG
-388 TGCGKSTLINLISR
+388 TGCGKTTLINLISR

-412 VDGVNVKD
+412 VDGTNIKD
-420 MPLSELHKKIGYVPQ
+420 MALADLHKKIGYVPQ

-455 SREEMWRALE
+455 TEEEMWKALE
-465 IAQAADFVSSM
+465 TAQAEKFVKQL
-476 PKKLESHLSQNATN
+476 PKKLESRLSQNATN

-526 ALLRAAVQK
+526 ALLRAAIQK
-535 NFAHSTQIIVAQR
+535 DFANSTQIIVAQR

-563 GEIAGQGTHRELL
+563 GEIAGQGTHKELL